1 MLHRQSAGKI
11 CPSSRCQKCDIYTLP
26 FKPLR
31 TSVVKPVESP
41 LTQADLSCS
50 VLLFSSQKG
59 IRISVLPISSK
70 AYSLVLGNHWP
81 FQMPR
86 CNRMDITNKRKEE
99 WEIDEWYKQKDL
111 KTSLKK
117 NPKNSWP
124 HAQKIFHHIQV
135 PPYQWAKT
143 KLQDSIHCKDDL
155 RVKLTHLSAW

>member
-11 CPSSRCQKCDIYTLP
+11 CPSSRCQKCDIYTL

-70 AYSLVLGNHWP
+70 ACSLVLGNHWP

-86 CNRMDITNKRKEE
+86 CNRLDIINKRKEE
-99 WEIDEWYKQKDL
+99 REIDEWYKQKDL
-111 KTSLKK
+111 KTPLKK
-117 NPKNSWP
+117 EPQEFLASSTKNISSHP
-124 HAQKIFHHIQV
+124 SS
-135 PPYQWAKT
+135 
-143 KLQDSIHCKDDL
+143 SIPVSKDKVAGQHPL
-155 RVKLTHLSAW
+155 

>member
-11 CPSSRCQKCDIYTLP
+11 CPSSRCQKCDIYTLL

-70 AYSLVLGNHWP
+70 ACSLVLGNHWP

-86 CNRMDITNKRKEE
+86 CNRLDIINKRKEE
-99 WEIDEWYKQKDL
+99 REIDEWYKQKDL
-111 KTSLKK
+111 KTPLKK
-117 NPKNSWP
+117 ELQEFLASSTKNIS
-124 HAQKIFHHIQV
+124 
-135 PPYQWAKT
+135 
-143 KLQDSIHCKDDL
+143 S
-155 RVKLTHLSAW
+155 HLSSSIPVSKDKVAGQHPL